1 MSNLNQQILIYSNQ
15 YCDVVAIVDVNYK
28 NMIGVQ
34 SPEEI
39 SKFEFDYIIPAML
52 DVTSQKEIRDA
63 LVAKN
68 PQWKDKII
76 VYNPSRIDK

>member
-1 MSNLNQQILIYSNQ
+1 M
-15 YCDVVAIVDVNYK
+15 AIVDVNYK